1 MSRRF
6 KMSKASVSIT
16 NPLGIHV
23 RIAAEIVHQMGV
35 LKGKYG
41 INLLIRKSTDSA
53 PIAIS
58 MIALLS
64 LKIVA
69 GDVVEISCLEDSIEG
84 KNAVTE
90 LSDFINKLMKN
101 KNTNLNKLDDF
112 LVQSRIAN
120 DQIFESVSVGI
131 VVVDANSSVISINSY
146 GLKFINKDLKEIIG
160 RNVLEVIP
168 SSDLPAIIKSR
179 EKHIGET
186 QIINDKEV
194 LVTRSPIF
202 SGDKVIGAVGVFQDI
217 SELVAVKELN
227 AKFSKIL
234 ECTNDLI
241 CFVDENRKVSY
252 INPSYM
258 KYLPLSSKDALG
270 KDLKD
275 LSPDGLR
282 MKVFNTR
289 EKVENFVYHKEDMD
303 LISTLE
309 PLFIDDNFKGII
321 SILRPVDQIKSLLNK
336 LEQSQEE
343 LNYYK
348 EELLRHSKL
357 SNSFVDIIGSN
368 SSLHDS
374 LFMAEKASRSIS
386 TVLIRGE
393 SGTGKELVAKA
404 IHNNSKRK
412 DKPFIRVNC
421 AAIPEN
427 LLESELFGYEKGA
440 FTGAV
445 KSKPGKFMLAEGGSI
460 FLDEIG
466 DMPKSMQVKLLRIL
480 QEKEFESVGGIT
492 TQKVDTRIIA
502 ATNRPLEEMIE
513 KGEFREDL
521 YYRLNVITIAL
532 PPLRHRKEDIS
543 LLAEHF
549 IKKINEKLEKE
560 IKGISKQALDYLQDY
575 NWPGNIRELENV
587 IERAINI
594 CEGSLITERDLPVYL
609 TNIGM
614 KKQNSLNLSDGD
626 LLTMEEYEKEI
637 ISIAMK
643 KYKSY
648 NKAGKVLG
656 LTHRTISLKCEKYG
670 ISREEGPNIL

>member
-1 MSRRF
+1 MI
-6 KMSKASVSIT
+6 KTAVTIT
-16 NPLGIHV
+16 APLGIHV
-23 RIAAEIVHQMGV
+23 RIAAEIVHQMDV

-41 INLLIRKSTDSA
+41 INLLIKKSTESA

-64 LKIVA
+64 LKIVV
-69 GDVVEISCLEDSIEG
+69 GDTIEICCLEDSVEG
-84 KNAVTE
+84 RSAVME
-90 LSDFINKLMKN
+90 LGDFINKLMTN
-101 KNTNLNKLDDF
+101 KSTTMNKLDNIM
-112 LVQSRIAN
+112 VQSNIAHE
-120 DQIFESVSVGI
+120 QIFESISVGI
-131 VVVDANSSVISINSY
+131 VVVDANSSIVSINNY
-146 GLKFINKDLKEIIG
+146 GLKFINKTLNEVIG
-160 RNVLEVIP
+160 RNVSDLI
-168 SSDLPAIIKSR
+168 STSDLPAIIKSKK
-179 EKHIGET
+179 KHLGEA

-194 LVTRSPIF
+194 LMTRSPIF
-202 SGDKVIGAVGVFQDI
+202 SGHKVIGAIGVFQDI
-217 SELVAVKELN
+217 SELVAMRELN
-227 AKFSKIL
+227 EKFSKIL

-252 INPSYM
+252 MNPSYM

-275 LSPDGLR
+275 LSPNGLR

-289 EKVENFVYHKEDMD
+289 EKVENLVYHKEDMD
-303 LISTLE
+303 MLSTLE
-309 PLFIDDNFKGII
+309 PLFIDDTFKGII
-321 SILRPVDQIKSLLNK
+321 SILRPVDQIKNLLSK

-357 SNSFVDIIGSN
+357 SNSFADIIGSN
-368 SSLHDS
+368 SSFHDS
-374 LFMAEKASRSIS
+374 LFMADRASKSIS
-386 TVLIRGE
+386 TVLVRGE
-393 SGTGKELVAKA
+393 SGTGKELIANA

-412 DKPFIRVNC
+412 NKPFIRVNC

-445 KSKPGKFMLAEGGSI
+445 KSKPGKFLLAAGGTI

-466 DMPKSMQVKLLRIL
+466 DMPKSMQAKLLRVL
-480 QEKEFESVGGIT
+480 QDKEFESVGGIT

-502 ATNRPLEEMIE
+502 ATNRDLEEMIK

-521 YYRLNVITIAL
+521 YYRLNVITIPL
-532 PPLRHRKEDIS
+532 PPLRNRKEDIS

-549 IKKINEKLEKE
+549 IKKINRKLEKD
-560 IKGISKQALDYLQDY
+560 IKGISKQALNYLQDY

-594 CEGSLITERDLPVYL
+594 CEGPLITERDLPIHL
-609 TNIGM
+609 TNIDI
-614 KKQNSLNLSDGD
+614 KKTSNLTLIDGD
-626 LLTMEEYEKEI
+626 MLTMEEYEKEI

-656 LTHRTISLKCEKYG
+656 LTHRTIALKCEKYG
-670 ISREEGPNIL
+670 ISRMER